1 MTDMAAALSALTNC
15 PDAKDYAEQALKQ
28 FEGRWNDEALA
39 MNLWFSIQAKN
50 PQDGGLKRVTS
61 LLDHPLFSMKN
72 PNKVRS
78 VLGTYCQ
85 HNLINFHQ
93 PEGGGYEFLADKVLE
108 LNEINPQIGARLVT
122 PLARWRKYA
131 SPHNL
136 LMLDALKRIDAHSGL
151 AKDIREIVSKSL

>member
-1 MTDMAAALSALTNC
+1 MPKRLS
-15 PDAKDYAEQALKQ
+15 DVYDKE
-28 FEGRWNDEALA
+28 EI
-39 MNLWFSIQAKN
+39 S
-50 PQDGGLKRVTS
+50 
-61 LLDHPLFSMKN
+61 
-72 PNKVRS
+72 
-78 VLGTYCQ
+78 
-85 HNLINFHQ
+85 
-93 PEGGGYEFLADKVLE
+93 YEFLADKVLE